1 MVRYAKKV
9 DKNHGVIR
17 DGLRLHGYE
26 VLDLSAVG
34 GGVPD
39 LAVRIVNGR
48 SLFLEVKD
56 SKIKKAEQALT
67 KDQETWWHYN
77 HEGTRVVQTLDEAL
91 RECLWAKNNWGPKC
105 QAL

>member
-1 MVRYAKKV
+1 MRYAKKV
-9 DKNHGVIR
+9 DKSHGDIR

-39 LAVRIVNGR
+39 LAVRITNGR

-67 KDQETWWHYN
+67 KDQETWWYYN
-77 HEGTRVVQTLDEAL
+77 HEITRVVQTIEEAL
-91 RECLWAKNNWGPKC
+91 RECQWAEKNWREK
-105 QAL
+105 

>member
-1 MVRYAKKV
+1 MRYAKKV
-9 DKNHGVIR
+9 DKDHGVIR

-77 HEGTRVVQTLDEAL
+77 HEGTRVVQTLEEAL
-91 RECLWAKNNWGPKC
+91 RECQWAKNNWGPKC